1 MSTATSFA
9 DQNTEAQRGFAQ
21 GPQISLLPHP
31 VQLSSALITMSL
43 HPERLV
49 APVLREDI
57 RTEYLSS
64 RLPDNLTWFRQL
76 ANPTLA

>member
-1 MSTATSFA
+1 MSTPTSFA

-21 GPQISLLPHP
+21 GPHP

-43 HPERLV
+43 YPERLV
-49 APVLREDI
+49 APVLPEDI